1 MTEIAMDS
9 VLGSSILDGIA
20 HTQVTSGGSIYR
32 RKKEGFLSLVCDPLV
47 ELATI
52 NNYDPVHPD
61 ESTTANI
68 TGQIDHIPAKT
79 TAEAVLEVRRCSGL
93 TWDELSEIFDVSRR
107 SVHHWANGKK
117 ISAGNERVVHQTLA
131 AINHLDEGDRARTRA
146 RLLDVGIS
154 GQSPFNMLAS
164 HKFEQV
170 MDLIP
175 GEAKP
180 VHHYLPLAPQALEAQ
195 RPPAPVSLLSA
206 NPERFRSSTSK
217 ARIARSVRT
226 TKKKK

>member
-1 MTEIAMDS
+1 MTALVADAI
-9 VLGSSILDGIA
+9 LGSSSLSEIL
-20 HTQVTSGGSIYR
+20 HTQATPSRRICR
-32 RKKEGFLSLVCDPLV
+32 RKEEKFFFAVHGSLVD
-47 ELATI
+47 LATA
-52 NNYDPVHPD
+52 NNYDPVRPD

-68 TGQIDHIPAKT
+68 TGQIDYLPAKT
-79 TAEAVLEVRRCSGL
+79 TAEAVLEIRRLSGL

-117 ISAGNERVVHQTLA
+117 ISARNERVVHQTLA
-131 AINHLDEGDRARTRA
+131 AINHLDEGGQSKTRA
-146 RLLDVGIS
+146 RLLEVGIS
-154 GQSPFNMLAS
+154 GHSPFNFLAS
-164 HKFEQV
+164 HEFEQV
-170 MDLIP
+170 LALIP

-180 VHHYLPLAPQALEAQ
+180 VHHYSPLASQALEAQ

-226 TKKKK
+226 TKKK